1 MQHPLESARM
11 QDTRE
16 KSTEEDYSNKWR
28 VMLAVAMGVFLA
40 TLDGSIVNIAMPVM
54 QKALHTDF
62 AMVQWVVLSYLL
74 VVTTLMLG
82 MGRLGDM
89 IGKKSIYASGF
100 VVFTLGSA
108 LCGFAPDV
116 EMLIVFRSFQGVGAA
131 MLMALG
137 AAIVTEAFPSYE
149 RGQALGVIGT
159 LVSIGVVAGP
169 VLGGIILA
177 HFSWHWIFFV
187 NIPVGVVG
195 TWMVVKFIPAHKPR
209 GGQKFDYPG
218 ALSLFVSLISLLMGL
233 TMGQR
238 IGFGDQRILSLFAI
252 WVIFLLMFLYIEVKS
267 HEPMLDLRIFL
278 NGHLSINVITGFTT
292 FFSIAGL
299 FILIP
304 FYLEDILEYDTRTTG
319 LLMSVVPIAMGVI
332 APRAGKLSDKWGTR
346 PLTMIGLAILALGY
360 LSAST
365 LGRDTTAPGYLIR
378 FLPIGIGM
386 GLFQSP
392 NNSAIMGSVP
402 RNQLGVASGL
412 LSVTRTLGQ
421 TVGVAV
427 LGTIWSASVF
437 LHSGPD
443 FHDTPTR
450 APLDA
455 QVDGLKHTLLIVTG
469 IIALALILSVW
480 AAEKHRKGSKKP
492 ILSGDQ

>member
-1 MQHPLESARM
+1 MQNTQVNPA
-11 QDTRE
+11 
-16 KSTEEDYSNKWR
+16 EEDYSNKWR
-28 VMLAVAMGVFLA
+28 VMLAVAMGIFLA
-40 TLDGSIVNIAMPVM
+40 TLDGSIVNIAIPIMK
-54 QKALHTDF
+54 KALQTDF

-89 IGKKSIYASGF
+89 IGKKSIYISGF
-100 VVFTLGSA
+100 IVFTLGSA
-108 LCGFAPDV
+108 FCGMAPDV
-116 EMLIVFRSFQGVGAA
+116 ETLIMFRSLQAVGAA

-137 AAIVTEAFPSYE
+137 AAIVTEAFPPYE

-159 LVSIGVVAGP
+159 LVSIGIVAGP

-187 NIPVGVVG
+187 NVPVGIIG
-195 TWMVVKFIPAHKPR
+195 TWMVAKFIPAHKPR

-218 ALSLFVSLISLLMGL
+218 ALSLFVSLTSLLLGL

-238 IGFGDQRILSLFAI
+238 IGFSDHRILALFAAWIIFLSLFI
-252 WVIFLLMFLYIEVKS
+252 YLEIKTR
-267 HEPMLDLRIFL
+267 EPMLDLRIFL
-278 NGHLSINVITGFTT
+278 NGHLTINVITGFTT

-304 FYLEDILEYDTRTTG
+304 FYLEDALHYDTRTTG

-332 APRAGKLSDKWGTR
+332 APQAGKLSDKWGTR
-346 PLTMIGLAILALGY
+346 PLTMAGLAVLALGY

-365 LGRDTTAPGYLIR
+365 LSSETTAAGYLIR
-378 FLPIGIGM
+378 FLPVGIGI

-412 LSVTRTLGQ
+412 LSITRTLGQ
-421 TVGVAV
+421 TVGVAI
-427 LGTIWSASVF
+427 LGTIWSASVL
-437 LHSGPD
+437 LHAGSA
-443 FHDTPTR
+443 FHGQPTL
-450 APLDA
+450 APIDA
-455 QVDGLKHTLLIVTG
+455 QVDGLKHTLLIVSG
-469 IIALALILSVW
+469 IIAIALILSIW
-480 AAEKHRKGSKKP
+480 AAEKHRRKNRGLEKP
-492 ILSGDQ
+492 EL